1 MDTITRH
8 AQSHG
13 EIFEALTFFNKAM
26 ALMKN
31 DQMPEFIK
39 KISKLFEE
47 DIVNHFKTEE
57 REIFSVV
64 LSCGSLP
71 EKRMIR
77 ALQREHIDV
86 LEKIDHFKDM
96 VAAFSLKPSEAQT
109 SELASLNK
117 DIIATMLDHSHR
129 EDKELFPLLK
139 EIGCRIESNKIR
151 CD

>member
-13 EIFEALTFFNKAM
+13 EIFEALTFFNKAIAVM
-26 ALMKN
+26 QK
-31 DQMPEFIK
+31 DQMPEFIA

-57 REIFSVV
+57 KEIFSVV
-64 LSCGSLP
+64 LSCGKLL
-71 EKRMIR
+71 EKRMVR
-77 ALQREHIDV
+77 SLQREHIEV
-86 LEKIDHFKDM
+86 LEKIDQFKDM
-96 VAAFSLKPSEAQT
+96 VLKCGLKPNEAQAK
-109 SELASLNK
+109 ELASLNK
-117 DIIATMLDHSHR
+117 DIIETMLSHSHR

-139 EIGCRIESNKIR
+139 EIGCRIESNKMR